1 MPDSTAPFKKISIL
15 KRLTMPLSELEVYY
29 REQRRYWM
37 EQGKKLRHIRSRE
50 AFYPLFALFLKID
63 RCFRKQ
69 TIKILGEPQKHDG
82 QVIFACTHIGGE
94 DLERIYEA
102 LGRGC
107 WWFVGDPC
115 VLYKDISG
123 LLLHINGSVFLET
136 LDKTDRHI
144 AYLRAVEVLNG
155 GGSLMIYPEGARNG
169 TENVPVWPLFQGAA
183 KMAMEA
189 HVKIVPVGI
198 EQYDKRFVIKF
209 GQELHPEDYD
219 CHTELTQTLR
229 DALATLK
236 WDIWESEGLQA
247 RSSLP
252 EDYGKRFVEEFV
264 QRIYPWDTL
273 ESIEA
278 TRFHDKAEMEQ
289 REAFSHLD
297 KLIPSREN
305 AFLWRDRDYE
315 HTGR

>member
-1 MPDSTAPFKKISIL
+1 MPDSTASFKRISIF

-29 REQRRYWM
+29 REQRRYRL

-63 RCFRKQ
+63 RRFRKQ
-69 TIKILGEPQKHDG
+69 TIEILGEPRKHDG
-82 QVIFACTHIGGE
+82 QVIFACTHIAQNDTE
-94 DLERIYEA
+94 NIYESIQ
-102 LGRGC
+102 RGC

-115 VLYKDISG
+115 LLYQEISG
-123 LLLHINGSVFLET
+123 LLLHLNGCIFLET
-136 LDKTDRHI
+136 LNKIDRHV
-144 AYLRAVEVLNG
+144 AYLRAIEVLKG
-155 GGSLMIYPEGARNG
+155 GGSLMIFPEGARNG
-169 TENVPVWPLFQGAA
+169 TENVPVWPLFQGTS
-183 KMAMEA
+183 KMAKEA

-219 CHTELTQTLR
+219 CAAELTQTLR

-236 WDIWESEGLQA
+236 WDIWESEGHQA

>member
-1 MPDSTAPFKKISIL
+1 MPDSTASFKRISIF

-29 REQRRYWM
+29 RKQRQYWM
-37 EQGKKLRHIRSRE
+37 DQGKKLRHIRSRE

-63 RCFRKQ
+63 RRFRKQ
-69 TIKILGEPQKHDG
+69 TIKILGEPRKHDG
-82 QVIFACTHIGGE
+82 QVIFACTHIAQNDTE
-94 DLERIYEA
+94 NIYESIQ
-102 LGRGC
+102 RGC

-115 VLYKDISG
+115 LLYQEISG
-123 LLLHINGSVFLET
+123 LLLHLNGCIFLET
-136 LDKTDRHI
+136 LNKIDRHV
-144 AYLRAVEVLNG
+144 AYLRAVEVLKG
-155 GGSLMIYPEGARNG
+155 GGSLMIFPEGARNG
-169 TENVPVWPLFQGAA
+169 TENVPVWPLFQGTA

-209 GQELHPEDYD
+209 GQALHPEDYD
-219 CHTELTQTLR
+219 CSAELTQTLR

-236 WDIWESEGLQA
+236 WDIWESEGLQP
-247 RSSLP
+247 RSALP
-252 EDYGKRFVEEFV
+252 EDYGKKFIEEYA
-264 QRIYPWDTL
+264 RRMYPYDTL
-273 ESIEA
+273 ESVEA

-297 KLIPSREN
+297 NLIPSREN

-315 HTGR
+315 RIGR

>member
-1 MPDSTAPFKKISIL
+1 
-15 KRLTMPLSELEVYY
+15 
-29 REQRRYWM
+29 
-37 EQGKKLRHIRSRE
+37 
-50 AFYPLFALFLKID
+50 
-63 RCFRKQ
+63 
-69 TIKILGEPQKHDG
+69 
-82 QVIFACTHIGGE
+82 
-94 DLERIYEA
+94 
-102 LGRGC
+102 
-107 WWFVGDPC
+107 
-115 VLYKDISG
+115 
-123 LLLHINGSVFLET
+123 
-136 LDKTDRHI
+136 
-144 AYLRAVEVLNG
+144 
-155 GGSLMIYPEGARNG
+155 MIYPEGARNG
-169 TENVPVWPLFQGAA
+169 TENVPVWPLFQGTA

-252 EDYGKRFVEEFV
+252 DDYGKRFVEEFV

-305 AFLWRDRDYE
+305 AFLWRDRDHE

>member
-50 AFYPLFALFLKID
+50 AFYPLFAMFLKID

-69 TIKILGEPQKHDG
+69 TIKILGELQKHDG

-169 TENVPVWPLFQGAA
+169 TENIPVWPLFQGTA

-236 WDIWESEGLQA
+236 WDIW
-247 RSSLP
+247 
-252 EDYGKRFVEEFV
+252 
-264 QRIYPWDTL
+264 
-273 ESIEA
+273 
-278 TRFHDKAEMEQ
+278 
-289 REAFSHLD
+289 
-297 KLIPSREN
+297 
-305 AFLWRDRDYE
+305 
-315 HTGR
+315 

>member
-1 MPDSTAPFKKISIL
+1 
-15 KRLTMPLSELEVYY
+15 
-29 REQRRYWM
+29 
-37 EQGKKLRHIRSRE
+37 
-50 AFYPLFALFLKID
+50 
-63 RCFRKQ
+63 
-69 TIKILGEPQKHDG
+69 
-82 QVIFACTHIGGE
+82 
-94 DLERIYEA
+94 
-102 LGRGC
+102 
-107 WWFVGDPC
+107 
-115 VLYKDISG
+115 
-123 LLLHINGSVFLET
+123 
-136 LDKTDRHI
+136 
-144 AYLRAVEVLNG
+144 
-155 GGSLMIYPEGARNG
+155 
-169 TENVPVWPLFQGAA
+169 
-183 KMAMEA
+183 MAMEA

-219 CHTELTQTLR
+219 CAAELTQTLR

-236 WDIWESEGLQA
+236 WDIWESEGHQA

-252 EDYGKRFVEEFV
+252 DDYGKRFVEEFV

-278 TRFHDKAEMEQ
+278 TRFHNKTEMVQ
-289 REAFSHLD
+289 REAFSYLD